1 MVLLQ
6 LISLS
11 VNILCLIQK
20 VPQIYQIYKTKNV
33 ESISISSVLL
43 EETAYT
49 LILTYNLWRNYPLLT
64 FFEYIFLFIQDLLL
78 LWALSKYA
86 TTDSK
91 EKDKLND
98 RSTPL
103 YGIAI
108 FCLYLLMSL
117 MGLVPTSWIRMCTI
131 FVIPIS
137 ATSKIA
143 QLQTILINKNAG
155 QVNRSVWI
163 IASYNNFARILTNL
177 IETHDKSMVLNLFVS
192 LILNTSIVIACTVYK
207 YGPIRKSKDKK
218 KKKTT

>member
-33 ESISISSVLL
+33 ESVSISSVLL

-78 LWALSKYA
+78 LWALSKYSMKE
-86 TTDSK
+86 SK

-103 YGIAI
+103 YGIA
-108 FCLYLLMSL
+108 M
-117 MGLVPTSWIRMCTI
+117 
-131 FVIPIS
+131 
-137 ATSKIA
+137 
-143 QLQTILINKNAG
+143 
-155 QVNRSVWI
+155 
-163 IASYNNFARILTNL
+163 
-177 IETHDKSMVLNLFVS
+177 
-192 LILNTSIVIACTVYK
+192 
-207 YGPIRKSKDKK
+207 
-218 KKKTT
+218 